1 MAKKVSSLTPLV
13 LAAFAAFAPSSGAAA
28 QASFSASSAEESQRV
43 DYLEDKATELKD
55 AVANPTLDNQD
66 IHALASRLFERLP
79 EETTADVP
87 AVNLRGWKKPDLR
100 SEESVDGLMQKMR
113 EGLETNDVPPP
124 AQDQMLGA
132 YQYGEAMRKAS
143 KMYYDQEDELQPG
156 QIGAY
161 VYTKDSAIKIIFNKG
176 MRLLQRFLGDDFAA
190 ATAVHEAGHTRDH
203 FAGELNPVQ
212 VRKGEKLA
220 FQSEYWWLKIIDPTG
235 EKLSFARA
243 SIGKFATGKMKA
255 PESVCEYLEHLA
267 SIRDYG
273 DKGDFDGL
281 VDSLGY
287 KDRKT
292 DPFAPQ
298 PKPEQD
304 GN

>member
-1 MAKKVSSLTPLV
+1 MTLV
-13 LAAFAAFAPSSGAAA
+13 LAACAASAAA
-28 QASFSASSAEESQRV
+28 EGSFSASSPEESRRV
-43 DYLEDKATELKD
+43 EYLEDKAAELKD
-55 AVANPTLDNQD
+55 AVANPTLDHQD

-100 SEESVDGLMQKMR
+100 SEETVDGLMTKMR
-113 EGLETNDVPPP
+113 EGLETYEVPAA
-124 AQDQMLGA
+124 AQDRMLGA
-132 YQYGEAMRKAS
+132 YQYGESMRQAG
-143 KMYYDQEDELQPG
+143 KMFYDREDELQAG

-161 VYTKDSAIKIIFNKG
+161 VYTKDSAIKIIYNKG
-176 MRLLQRFLGDDFAA
+176 MRLLQRFLGDEFAA
-190 ATAVHEAGHTRDH
+190 ATAVHESAHTHDH
-203 FAGELNPVQ
+203 FEGGLNPVE
-212 VRKGEKLA
+212 VRKGEKVA

-243 SIGKFATGKMKA
+243 TVGKFATGKLKA
-255 PESVCEYLEHLA
+255 PEAVCEYLEHLA
-267 SIRDYG
+267 QIREHG
-273 DKGDFDGL
+273 DKGDIEGL

-287 KDRKT
+287 QDRKT

-304 GN
+304 